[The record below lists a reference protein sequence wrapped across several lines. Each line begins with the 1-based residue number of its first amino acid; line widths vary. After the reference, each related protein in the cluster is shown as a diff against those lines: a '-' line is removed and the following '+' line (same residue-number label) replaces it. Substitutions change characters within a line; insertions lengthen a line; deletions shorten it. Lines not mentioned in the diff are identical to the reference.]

1 MISFSKSVTRKSNE
15 KTVKSVN
22 LKKNQY
28 GMGNEVIKVRIPS
41 WLYNFFFYIK
51 NVYALKKS

>member
-1 MISFSKSVTRKSNE
+1 MISFSKSVTRKRNE

-28 GMGNEVIKVRIPS
+28 GMGNEVVKVRIPS
-41 WLYNFFFYIK
+41 WLYNYFF
-51 NVYALKKS
+51 LH